1 MTLRMDA
8 RIETWE
14 LTKCFR
20 IASGEITRT
29 DLVVVTLEDDGVVGR
44 GEGSPFF
51 VYNQTAAG
59 ELAAIESVRQAI
71 EHGVGREALG
81 SLLPPGPARNAID
94 CALWDIE
101 AKRTGGIWS
110 LLDLPAPSFLDA
122 LMTIGL
128 DEPAAMARE
137 AERLSEFPELKI
149 KLNADRIMER
159 MNAIRAAAPR
169 ATLVIDANEGWTG
182 DLLREV
188 APALADL
195 GVEMIEQPVPRGHDE
210 TLAGF
215 QSPIKLCVDESLHTC
230 ADLDR
235 VQAYYDVINIKLDKT
250 GGLTEALKLAELGQ
264 DRGLELM
271 VGNMMGTSLS
281 MAPSYVI
288 GSLCAYRDL
297 DGPAHYVADRDNG
310 MPFEHGRSHLFTPAL
325 WG

>member
-20 IASGEITRT
+20 IASGEITKT
-29 DLVVVTLEDDGVVGR
+29 DLVVVTLEDDGVTGR

-51 VYNQTAAG
+51 VYSQTAAG
-59 ELAAIESVRQAI
+59 ELAAIESVRGAV
-71 EHGVGREALG
+71 ERGVSREELE

-101 AKRTGGIWS
+101 AKRNGTIWS
-110 LLDLPAPSFLDA
+110 LLDLPAPAFLDA

-137 AERLSEFPELKI
+137 AERLSDFPELKI

-159 MNAIRAAAPR
+159 MGAIRTAAPR
-169 ATLVIDANEGWTG
+169 AKLVIDANEGWTG

-235 VQAYYDVINIKLDKT
+235 VAPFYKVINIKLDKT

-288 GSLCAYRDL
+288 GSLCTYRDL
-297 DGPAHYVADRDNG
+297 DGPAHYFADRDHG

>member
-51 VYNQTAAG
+51 VYNQTAAA
-59 ELAAIESVRQAI
+59 ELAAIESVREAV
-71 EHGVGREALG
+71 ERGVSREALG

-101 AKRTGGIWS
+101 AKRAGTIWS
-110 LLDLPAPSFLDA
+110 LLDLPAPDYLDA

-128 DEPAAMARE
+128 DEPAAMARD
-137 AERLSEFPELKI
+137 AERLSDFPELKI

-159 MNAIRAAAPR
+159 MSAIRAAAPR
-169 ATLVIDANEGWTG
+169 ARLVIDANEGWTG
-182 DLLREV
+182 GLLREV

-297 DGPAHYVADRDNG
+297 DGPAHYVADRANG

>member
-20 IASGEITRT
+20 IASGAITRT
-29 DLVVVTLEDDGVVGR
+29 DLVVVTLDDDGVAGR
-44 GEGSPFF
+44 GECSPFF

-59 ELAAIESVRQAI
+59 ELAAIERVRDDI
-71 EHGVGREALG
+71 ERGVTRAELATLM
-81 SLLPPGPARNAID
+81 PPGPARNAID

-101 AKRTGGIWS
+101 AKRAGSIWS
-110 LLDLPAPSFLDA
+110 LLDLPAPASLEA
-122 LMTIGL
+122 LMTIGI
-128 DEPAAMARE
+128 DEPQVMARE
-137 AERLSEFPELKI
+137 AERLSAFPSLKI
-149 KLNADRIMER
+149 KLNADRILER

-169 ATLVIDANEGWTG
+169 ARLVIDANEGWTG

-195 GVEMIEQPVPRGHDE
+195 GVEMIEQPVPRGQDAS
-210 TLAGF
+210 LAAI
-215 QSPIKLCVDESLHTC
+215 QSPIKLCADESLHTC

-235 VQAYYDVINIKLDKT
+235 VAAYYDVINIKLDKT
-250 GGLTEALKLAELGQ
+250 GGLTEALNLVAMGL
-264 DRGLELM
+264 DRGKELM

-281 MAPSYVI
+281 MAPAYVI
-288 GSLCAYRDL
+288 GSLCSYRDL
-297 DGPAHYVADRDNG
+297 DGPAHYIADRPHG
-310 MPFEHGRSHLFTPAL
+310 MPFENGCSHLFTPAL